1 MKRIAVFCLI
11 LAGFAGAVDIANGAV
26 RGRSSGGQQASSGQ
40 KQSTGQQASSGQKQS
55 TGQQAG
61 GRRTAPGTGSQ
72 QSSGANAGGKQAS
85 GSASDK
91 TGAARSA
98 TTAARVGRSATP
110 VAQKVVSGRGQVAA
124 SNNTPSGTSS
134 VRAATKQK
142 VIGTGTKV
150 AGAAKNIVVSEEC
163 QAKFDGC
170 MDAFCMLDNETGGRC
185 LCSDKNAELD
195 DILAQI
201 EHLDQQSYKMATVGV
216 ERLEMGDDA
225 EAAMAMAQ
233 KAADAVTEE
242 MKKEEKKTKRQSL
255 DLSMWDTNFSF
266 DDSLDIF
273 AEEDEIMMSLEGKE
287 GDALYMAAADICSE
301 QIPECKSDLNMLRMV
316 YGQRIKSDCAA
327 YENSLKQQKNASQ
340 QKLLAAEKA
349 LRETAL
355 EQYRSANKYDLG
367 QCTVEFK
374 KCMQTTGG
382 CGDDFAGCAS
392 VAAMD
397 NTNITKSNASG
408 GTRTYRIKGASTTI
422 EIYASTY
429 DALVAKKPL
438 CEGVT
443 KSCVNVA
450 DQVWDTFLREVAPQ
464 IKSAELIAE
473 DNARQNCIGN
483 VSDCFQKA
491 CKENMDPNDPD
502 GSYDICLTR
511 PETMLN
517 FCKIPLNACGVST
530 DTSSGFAAI
539 EDSSIWDY
547 VLARLASMRVDSCT
561 KEVKECLQS
570 DDRCGKDYTQCVG
583 LDTDSIVRMCPYDK
597 LVGCQRQYSGDGY
610 GNNANAK
617 TEEEVYNEVARL
629 VQGIFL
635 NIDNSM
641 MEVCQNAAN
650 EAMIKVCGDST
661 DCNEL
666 AIDDDIGTRSLDY
679 RVCEYS
685 IGEGGLA
692 KYDAANCRSGMS
704 AITDTELR
712 NNTPYAG
719 VLSGLIF
726 WENVD
731 YSEEAGQEGKLESV
745 DTYLT
750 KSGIKVSN
758 TEKQRLESEL
768 GSLQNNIDNV
778 IATIEADPTVQFCMT
793 GREVQGM
800 KVKTKNEDGTYDDG
814 EEKKIGRKQEAGGR
828 FPQLTKQMRL
838 TITQAAL
845 QKARDNYYKKYD
857 ELNEKLEA
865 EFANAGERVMKLMD
879 EDAKSAHREVARQ
892 ACLALAY
899 TSTTAIAPYTS
910 DAGAGMSGVGGLSM
924 YGATLV
930 MPFTSGSTE
939 LASASQVAEKKSDLK
954 LAAVSKSEE
963 KFLKREVNTTFN
975 WDTMVC
981 RKCTKNI
988 DCTKTKKPL
997 FSKRYCADWAQ
1008 PVEKCED
1015 IQF

>member
-1 MKRIAVFCLI
+1 MKRIATFCLI
-11 LAGFAGAVDIANGAV
+11 LAGFVGAVDAAAPAQR
-26 RGRSSGGQQASSGQ
+26 RGGSAQNAPE
-40 KQSTGQQASSGQKQS
+40 QSTQKTTAARAA
-55 TGQQAG
+55 TGT
-61 GRRTAPGTGSQ
+61 RTAPRT
-72 QSSGANAGGKQAS
+72 
-85 GSASDK
+85 
-91 TGAARSA
+91 TAARSA
-98 TTAARVGRSATP
+98 TPAQRTTAARAATP
-110 VAQKVVSGRGQVAA
+110 QTTTAAKPVAA
-124 SNNTPSGTSS
+124 
-134 VRAATKQK
+134 RAATKQK

-150 AGAAKNIVVSEEC
+150 TGAAKNIVVSEEC

-225 EAAMAMAQ
+225 DVAMAMAQ
-233 KAADAVTEE
+233 QAADAVTEE
-242 MKKEEKKTKRQSL
+242 MQKEEKQKQRKTL
-255 DLSMWDTNFSF
+255 DLSMWDANFSF
-266 DDSLDIF
+266 EDDSDIF
-273 AEEDEIMMSLEGKE
+273 AEEDEILMSLEGKE
-287 GDALYMAAADICSE
+287 GDALYVAAADICSA

-392 VAAMD
+392 VVAMD
-397 NTNITKSNASG
+397 NTNVTKSNSSG
-408 GTRTYRIKGASTTI
+408 VKTYKIKGAATTI
-422 EIYASTY
+422 EISASTY
-429 DALVAKKPL
+429 DALAAKKPL
-438 CEGVT
+438 CESVT

-450 DQVWDTFLREVAPQ
+450 GQVWDTFLREVAPQ

-491 CKENMDPNDPD
+491 CKEHMDPNDPD

-517 FCKIPLNACGVST
+517 FCKIPLNACGI
-530 DTSSGFAAI
+530 DASSAAAA
-539 EDSSIWDY
+539 EASSIWDY

-561 KEVKECLQS
+561 QEVKECLQS

-597 LVGCQRQYSGDGY
+597 LVGCQRQYSGEGY
-610 GNNANAK
+610 AGQNAK
-617 TEEEVYNEVARL
+617 TENEVYNELARL

-641 MEVCQNAAN
+641 MELCQNAAN

-666 AIDDDIGTRSLDY
+666 AIDDDVGTRSLDY

-685 IGEGGLA
+685 IGADGLA
-692 KYDAANCRSGMS
+692 TYDVANCRSGMS

-731 YSEEAGQEGKLESV
+731 YSEEVGQEGKLESI
-745 DTYLT
+745 DTYLA
-750 KSGIKVSN
+750 KSGITISN

-768 GSLQNNIDNV
+768 GTLQNNIDNI

-800 KVKTKNEDGTYDDG
+800 NTRVKDADGNEKTARQT
-814 EEKKIGRKQEAGGR
+814 IGGKDAGR

-838 TITQAAL
+838 TIAQAAL

-879 EDAKSAHREVARQ
+879 EDAKSAHRDVARQ

-910 DAGAGMSGVGGLSM
+910 DAGLGMSGVGGLSM

-930 MPFTSGSTE
+930 MPFTSGATE
-939 LASASQVAEKKSDLK
+939 LASAAQVAEKTSGLK

-981 RKCTKNI
+981 RKCTKDI

-997 FSKRYCADWAQ
+997 FSKRYCADWAK

>member
-1 MKRIAVFCLI
+1 MKRIATFCLV
-11 LAGFAGAVDIANGAV
+11 LAGFVGAVDAAVPGQRRGSGAQSAATAQTQ
-26 RGRSSGGQQASSGQ
+26 GTQ
-40 KQSTGQQASSGQKQS
+40 KTTAARAATGA
-55 TGQQAG
+55 
-61 GRRTAPGTGSQ
+61 RTAPRT
-72 QSSGANAGGKQAS
+72 
-85 GSASDK
+85 
-91 TGAARSA
+91 TAARSA
-98 TTAARVGRSATP
+98 TPAQRTTAARAATP
-110 VAQKVVSGRGQVAA
+110 QTTTAAKPVAA
-124 SNNTPSGTSS
+124 
-134 VRAATKQK
+134 RAATSQK

-150 AGAAKNIVVSEEC
+150 ASAAKNIVVSEEC

-185 LCSDKNAELD
+185 LCSDKNAEFD

-216 ERLEMGDDA
+216 ERLEIGDDA

-242 MKKEEKKTKRQSL
+242 MKKEEKKQKRSL
-255 DLSMWDTNFSF
+255 DLSMWDANFSF
-266 DDSLDIF
+266 DDGSDIF
-273 AEEDEIMMSLEGKE
+273 AEKDEMMVSIEGKE
-287 GDALYMAAADICSE
+287 GDALYSAAAEICTA
-301 QIPECKSDLNMLRMV
+301 QIPECKSELNMLRMV

-374 KCMQTTGG
+374 KCMQTTAG
-382 CGDDFAGCAS
+382 CGEDFAGCAS
-392 VAAMD
+392 VVAMD
-397 NTNITKSNASG
+397 NTNVTKSTANS
-408 GTRTYRIKGASTTI
+408 TKTYSIKGASTTI
-422 EIYASTY
+422 QVSASTY

-438 CEGVT
+438 CENVT

-450 DQVWDTFLREVAPQ
+450 NQVWDTFLREVAPQ
-464 IKSAELIAE
+464 LKSAELIAE
-473 DNARQNCIGN
+473 DNARQSCIGN

-491 CKENMDPNDPD
+491 CKEHMDPKDPD

-511 PETMLN
+511 PETMLS
-517 FCKIPLNACGVST
+517 FCKIPLNACGI
-530 DTSSGFAAI
+530 DASSAAAA
-539 EDSSIWDY
+539 EQSNIWDY
-547 VLARLASMRVDSCT
+547 VLARLSSMRVDSCT
-561 KEVKECLQS
+561 TEVKECLQS

-597 LVGCQRQYSGDGY
+597 LVGCQRQYSGEGY
-610 GNNANAK
+610 AGKNAK
-617 TEEEVYNEVARL
+617 TEEEVYSEVARL

-641 MEVCQNAAN
+641 MELCQNAAN

-666 AIDDDIGTRSLDY
+666 VIDDDIGTRSLDY

-692 KYDAANCRSGMS
+692 TYDAANCRSGMS

-745 DTYLT
+745 DAYLT
-750 KSGIKVSN
+750 KSGINISN

-768 GSLQNNIDNV
+768 GSLQNNIDNI

-800 KVKTKNEDGTYDDG
+800 NTRVKDADGNEKTARQT
-814 EEKKIGRKQEAGGR
+814 IGGKDAGR

-838 TITQAAL
+838 TIAQAAL

-930 MPFTSGSTE
+930 MPFTSGATE

-963 KFLKREVNTTFN
+963 KFLKREVNTSFN
-975 WDTMVC
+975 WETMLC
-981 RKCTKNI
+981 HKCTKNI
-988 DCTKTKKPL
+988 DCIKTKKPL

>member
-1 MKRIAVFCLI
+1 MKRIATFCLI
-11 LAGFAGAVDIANGAV
+11 LAGFVGAVDAAV
-26 RGRSSGGQQASSGQ
+26 PTQRRGGSAQNAPE
-40 KQSTGQQASSGQKQS
+40 QSTQKTTAARAA
-55 TGQQAG
+55 TGA
-61 GRRTAPGTGSQ
+61 RTAPRT
-72 QSSGANAGGKQAS
+72 
-85 GSASDK
+85 
-91 TGAARSA
+91 TAARSA
-98 TTAARVGRSATP
+98 TPAQRTTAARAATP
-110 VAQKVVSGRGQVAA
+110 QTTTADKAVSA
-124 SNNTPSGTSS
+124 
-134 VRAATKQK
+134 RAATKQK

-225 EAAMAMAQ
+225 DVAMAMAQ
-233 KAADAVTEE
+233 QAADAVTEE
-242 MKKEEKKTKRQSL
+242 MQKEEKQKQRKTL

-266 DDSLDIF
+266 DEDLDIF
-273 AEEDEIMMSLEGKE
+273 AEEDEILMSLEGKE
-287 GDALYMAAADICSE
+287 GDALYMAAADICSA

-392 VAAMD
+392 VVAMD
-397 NTNITKSNASG
+397 NTNVTKSNSSG
-408 GTRTYRIKGASTTI
+408 VKTYKIKGAATTI
-422 EIYASTY
+422 EISASTY
-429 DALVAKKPL
+429 DALAAKRPL

-450 DQVWDTFLREVAPQ
+450 GQVWDTFLREVAPQ

-491 CKENMDPNDPD
+491 CKEHMDPNDPD

-517 FCKIPLNACGVST
+517 FCKIPLNACGI
-530 DTSSGFAAI
+530 DASSAAAA
-539 EDSSIWDY
+539 EASSIWDY

-561 KEVKECLQS
+561 QEVKECLQS

-597 LVGCQRQYSGDGY
+597 LVGCQRQYSGEGY
-610 GNNANAK
+610 AGQNAK
-617 TEEEVYNEVARL
+617 TENEVYNELARL

-641 MEVCQNAAN
+641 MELCQNAAN

-666 AIDDDIGTRSLDY
+666 AIDDDVGTRSLDY

-685 IGEGGLA
+685 IGADGLA
-692 KYDAANCRSGMS
+692 TYDVANCRSGMS

-731 YSEEAGQEGKLESV
+731 YSEEVGQEGKLESI

-750 KSGIKVSN
+750 KSGITISN

-768 GSLQNNIDNV
+768 GTLQNNIDNI

-800 KVKTKNEDGTYDDG
+800 NTRVKDADGNEKTARQT
-814 EEKKIGRKQEAGGR
+814 IGGKDAGR

-838 TITQAAL
+838 TIAQAAL

-865 EFANAGERVMKLMD
+865 EFANAGERVMKLRD
-879 EDAKSAHREVARQ
+879 DDAKSAHRDVARQ

-910 DAGAGMSGVGGLSM
+910 DAGVGMSGVGGLSM

-930 MPFTSGSTE
+930 MPFTSGATE
-939 LASASQVAEKKSDLK
+939 LASAEQVAEKTSGLK

-981 RKCTKNI
+981 RKCTKDI

-997 FSKRYCADWAQ
+997 FSKRYCADWAK

>member
-1 MKRIAVFCLI
+1 MKRIATFCLI
-11 LAGFAGAVDIANGAV
+11 LAGFVGAVDAAV
-26 RGRSSGGQQASSGQ
+26 PAQRRGGSAQNTSE
-40 KQSTGQQASSGQKQS
+40 QSTQKTTAARAA
-55 TGQQAG
+55 TGA
-61 GRRTAPGTGSQ
+61 RTAPRT
-72 QSSGANAGGKQAS
+72 
-85 GSASDK
+85 
-91 TGAARSA
+91 TAARSA
-98 TTAARVGRSATP
+98 TPAQRTTAARAATP
-110 VAQKVVSGRGQVAA
+110 QTTTADKAVSA
-124 SNNTPSGTSS
+124 
-134 VRAATKQK
+134 RAATKQK

-225 EAAMAMAQ
+225 DVAMAMAQ
-233 KAADAVTEE
+233 QAADAVTEE
-242 MKKEEKKTKRQSL
+242 MQKEEKQKQRKTL

-266 DDSLDIF
+266 DEDLDIF
-273 AEEDEIMMSLEGKE
+273 AEEDEVLMSLEGKE
-287 GDALYMAAADICSE
+287 GDALYVAAADICSA

-392 VAAMD
+392 VVAMD
-397 NTNITKSNASG
+397 NTNVTKSNSSG
-408 GTRTYRIKGASTTI
+408 VKTYKIKGAATTI
-422 EIYASTY
+422 EISASTY
-429 DALVAKKPL
+429 DALAAKRPL
-438 CEGVT
+438 CENVT

-450 DQVWDTFLREVAPQ
+450 GQVWDTFLREVAPQ

-491 CKENMDPNDPD
+491 CKEHMDPNDPD

-517 FCKIPLNACGVST
+517 FCKIPLNACGIDASSAAAAEAST
-530 DTSSGFAAI
+530 
-539 EDSSIWDY
+539 IWDY

-561 KEVKECLQS
+561 QEVKECLQS

-597 LVGCQRQYSGDGY
+597 LVGCQRQYSGEGY
-610 GNNANAK
+610 AGQNAK
-617 TEEEVYNEVARL
+617 TEDEVYNELARL

-641 MEVCQNAAN
+641 MELCQNAAN

-666 AIDDDIGTRSLDY
+666 AIDDDVGTRSLDY

-685 IGEGGLA
+685 IGADGLA
-692 KYDAANCRSGMS
+692 TYDVANCRSGMS

-731 YSEEAGQEGKLESV
+731 YSEEVGQEGKLESI
-745 DTYLT
+745 DTYLA
-750 KSGIKVSN
+750 KSGITISN

-768 GSLQNNIDNV
+768 GTLQNNIDNI

-800 KVKTKNEDGTYDDG
+800 NTRVKDADGNERTARQT
-814 EEKKIGRKQEAGGR
+814 IGGKDAGR

-838 TITQAAL
+838 TIAQAAL

-879 EDAKSAHREVARQ
+879 DDAKSAHRDVARQ

-910 DAGAGMSGVGGLSM
+910 DAGVGMSGVGGLSM

-930 MPFTSGSTE
+930 MPFTSGATE
-939 LASASQVAEKKSDLK
+939 LASAEQVAEKTSGLK

-981 RKCTKNI
+981 RKCTKDI
-988 DCTKTKKPL
+988 DCIKTKKPW

>member
-1 MKRIAVFCLI
+1 
-11 LAGFAGAVDIANGAV
+11 
-26 RGRSSGGQQASSGQ
+26 
-40 KQSTGQQASSGQKQS
+40 
-55 TGQQAG
+55 
-61 GRRTAPGTGSQ
+61 
-72 QSSGANAGGKQAS
+72 
-85 GSASDK
+85 
-91 TGAARSA
+91 
-98 TTAARVGRSATP
+98 
-110 VAQKVVSGRGQVAA
+110 
-124 SNNTPSGTSS
+124 
-134 VRAATKQK
+134 
-142 VIGTGTKV
+142 
-150 AGAAKNIVVSEEC
+150 
-163 QAKFDGC
+163 
-170 MDAFCMLDNETGGRC
+170 
-185 LCSDKNAELD
+185 
-195 DILAQI
+195 
-201 EHLDQQSYKMATVGV
+201 
-216 ERLEMGDDA
+216 
-225 EAAMAMAQ
+225 
-233 KAADAVTEE
+233 
-242 MKKEEKKTKRQSL
+242 
-255 DLSMWDTNFSF
+255 MWDTNFSF
-266 DDSLDIF
+266 DEDLDIF
-273 AEEDEIMMSLEGKE
+273 AEEDEILMSLEGKE
-287 GDALYMAAADICSE
+287 GDALYMAAADICSA

-392 VAAMD
+392 VVAMD
-397 NTNITKSNASG
+397 NTNVTKSNSSG
-408 GTRTYRIKGASTTI
+408 VKTYKIKGAATTI
-422 EIYASTY
+422 EISASTY
-429 DALVAKKPL
+429 DALAAKRPL

-450 DQVWDTFLREVAPQ
+450 GQVWDTFLREVAPQ

-491 CKENMDPNDPD
+491 CKEHMDPNDPD

-517 FCKIPLNACGVST
+517 FCKIPLNACGI
-530 DTSSGFAAI
+530 DASSAAAA
-539 EDSSIWDY
+539 EASSIWDY

-561 KEVKECLQS
+561 QEVKECLQS

-597 LVGCQRQYSGDGY
+597 LVGCQRQYSGEGY
-610 GNNANAK
+610 AGQNAK
-617 TEEEVYNEVARL
+617 TENEVYNELARL

-641 MEVCQNAAN
+641 MELCQNAAN

-666 AIDDDIGTRSLDY
+666 AIDDDVGTRSLDY

-685 IGEGGLA
+685 IGADGLA
-692 KYDAANCRSGMS
+692 TYDVANCRSGMS

-731 YSEEAGQEGKLESV
+731 YSEEVGQEGKLESI
-745 DTYLT
+745 DTYLA
-750 KSGIKVSN
+750 KSGITISN

-768 GSLQNNIDNV
+768 GTLQNNIDNI

-800 KVKTKNEDGTYDDG
+800 NTRVKDADGNEKTARQT
-814 EEKKIGRKQEAGGR
+814 IGGKDAGR

-838 TITQAAL
+838 TIVQAAL

-879 EDAKSAHREVARQ
+879 DDAKSAHRDVARQ

-899 TSTTAIAPYTS
+899 TSTTAIAPYTPE
-910 DAGAGMSGVGGLSM
+910 AGVGMSGVGGLSM

-930 MPFTSGSTE
+930 MPFTSGDTE
-939 LASASQVAEKKSDLK
+939 LASAAQVAEKTSGLK

-981 RKCTKNI
+981 RKCTKDI